1 MRIRYVVE
9 AALCAAAMIIAMYGT
24 GMILFGFG
32 G

>member
-9 AALCAAAMIIAMYGT
+9 AALGVAAMIIAMYGS
-24 GMILFGFG
+24 GMILFGLG

>member
-1 MRIRYVVE
+1 MQIRYIVE
-9 AALCAAAMIIAMYGT
+9 AALGVAAMFIAMYGG